1 MADALNLDS
10 AALSRF
16 RAGEVPIFRH
26 TKKAIIDLRSQGDS
40 LSAKALARVLLADPL
55 ATLRIVHQANN
66 RSSSR
71 LGGDISTVEHAL
83 IMQGVGPFMNKAG
96 ALPVLEDILGG
107 PPGKLLETL
116 FDALRAAQH
125 AAWQARDFAVL
136 NSDTRAE
143 EMEVAAMLGYAP
155 EILAWLLDQT
165 VARQWTKARRTHG
178 GKAVDAETVEPALTD
193 ARLSLARAW
202 KLPDSLCDLLDPSL
216 ADRTRQ
222 RILRASMRL
231 ADLSRTGWWHDALT
245 TAYAELSDIVGVPAE
260 EVAAIA
266 HVNAIRCARHG
277 GWIPVAPAAAWL
289 PMEPGDWP
297 PELDDAPVDVGP
309 EQATDKRLDQAP
321 SKLAPRGPNPAE
333 PPPRTPPAEAPVC
346 ALPDQQV
353 FRESLRNIESHL
365 DGSLSLNQM
374 SAQILRGLHTGLGLS
389 RIVFA
394 MVTPDGKRVKTRF
407 SLGVPAGDP
416 LRHFEFEL
424 AGKGLFCQ
432 LMSKSQGVWMKT
444 DNRDK
449 LWPMVGESLRAMI
462 GEADFYA
469 MSLFSGNR
477 PIGMIYADRGHGGC
491 ALDAH
496 TYTDFKMFCLQAA
509 RGLSK
514 LKT

>member
-10 AALSRF
+10 DALSRLQP
-16 RAGEVPIFRH
+16 GEVPVFRH
-26 TKKAIIDLRSQGDS
+26 TKKAVLDLRPQGES

-83 IMQGVGPFMNKAG
+83 IMQGVGPFLNKAG
-96 ALPVLEDILGG
+96 ALPVLEDSLHG
-107 PPGKLLETL
+107 PPGKSLAAI

-143 EMEVAAMLGYAP
+143 EIEVAAMLGYVP
-155 EILAWLLDQT
+155 EILAWLMDKAA
-165 VARQWTKARRTHG
+165 ARQWTKARRSYVSDTT
-178 GKAVDAETVEPALTD
+178 DAEASDQALTN
-193 ARLSLARAW
+193 ARLALARAW
-202 KLPDSLCDLLDPSL
+202 KLPDGLCDVLDPAL
-216 ADRTRQ
+216 GERTRQ
-222 RILRASMRL
+222 RILRASMRI
-231 ADLSRTGWWHDALT
+231 ADISRLGWWHDALT
-245 TAYAELSDIVGVPAE
+245 TSYQQLSEIIGIPVE
-260 EVAAIA
+260 EIAAIA
-266 HVNAIRCARHG
+266 HVNSIRCARHG
-277 GWIPVAPAAAWL
+277 DWIPIAPAAAWL
-289 PMEPGDWP
+289 PMEPGEWP
-297 PELDDAPVDVGP
+297 PEPEDVPEEAKSEQSAVERIDTAPGKPATPMPPQARQAHETLPP
-309 EQATDKRLDQAP
+309 EA
-321 SKLAPRGPNPAE
+321 G
-333 PPPRTPPAEAPVC
+333 VC

-353 FRESLRNIESHL
+353 FRESLRNIEAHL

-374 SAQILRGLHTGLGLS
+374 SAQILRGLHTGLSLS

-407 SLGVPAGDP
+407 SLGIPPGDP

-424 AGKGLFCQ
+424 AGKDLFSQ
-432 LMSKSQGVWMKT
+432 LMSKSQGVWMKA

-449 LWPMVGESLRAMI
+449 LWPMVGGALREMI
-462 GEADFYA
+462 GESDFFA

-514 LKT
+514 LKV